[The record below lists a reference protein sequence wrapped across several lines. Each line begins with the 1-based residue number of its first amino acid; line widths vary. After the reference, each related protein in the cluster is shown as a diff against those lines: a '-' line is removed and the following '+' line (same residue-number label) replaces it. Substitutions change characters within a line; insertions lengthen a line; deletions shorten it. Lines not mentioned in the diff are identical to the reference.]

1 MNTASPSLGH
11 DVARLQ
17 NVFKKL
23 TVQNHPL
30 RDQALRFRDEI
41 SLSWL
46 RLAEKNEWFAWPST
60 SVSRGR
66 SNGKFSRLDW
76 RPQGMLSLL
85 GYHVG
90 ETLSLHPS
98 IRESIL
104 EYAFEHHLPP
114 IGDAIY
120 FGVADKLFA
129 TLDTTVR
136 ALQPEMNPRVLVS
149 DTVGFIKKLPHDLV
163 ASFRSTLAEALEA
176 SQLLFVVRLRADC
189 AILSVFAAALNP
201 PRSATATKYRSC
213 LKSMRHPISS
223 RD

>member
-30 RDQALRFRDEI
+30 RDQALRVRDEI

-120 FGVADKLFA
+120 FG
-129 TLDTTVR
+129 
-136 ALQPEMNPRVLVS
+136 EWS
-149 DTVGFIKKLPHDLV
+149 
-163 ASFRSTLAEALEA
+163 E
-176 SQLLFVVRLRADC
+176 
-189 AILSVFAAALNP
+189 
-201 PRSATATKYRSC
+201 PRSARRLQKLANTLASLTRNAKRRDPVA
-213 LKSMRHPISS
+213 LS
-223 RD
+223 RAIDEWEQDLMFLYERYYLGLGWFGWPVTEPFDA